1 MNKTTKTFIPKEK
14 DFQRKTYLVDAS
26 GKTLGRLASKV
37 ATVLIGKRKV
47 VFAPDQLSGDQV
59 IIINAKD
66 IHVTGKKTTDK
77 VYAHYT
83 GYPGGHKSYTFEELN
98 AKKPDEVVRRAVS
111 RMLPKNK
118 LGREM
123 LRRLRIFG
131 GAEHKHQAQKPIA
144 LEV

>member
-1 MNKTTKTFIPKEK
+1 MKTFLPTEK
-14 DFQRKTYLVDAS
+14 DFDRKTYLVNAS

-37 ATVLIGKRKV
+37 ATVLIGKRKA

-59 IIINAKD
+59 IVINATEV
-66 IHVTGKKTTDK
+66 HVTGKKK
-77 VYAHYT
+77 EQKIYKHYS
-83 GYPGGHKSYTFEELN
+83 GYPGGLKTYSFEELM
-98 AKKPDEVVRRAVS
+98 AKKPEEIIERAVS

-123 LRRLRIFG
+123 LRRLRVYA
-131 GAEHKHQAQKPIA
+131 GAEHNHQAQKPVA